1 MQKTRHGRRR
11 SQEGRRAVVGGK
23 GGSSPSEAPARGH
36 QLGREG
42 GLLTYCEQA
51 HLEVS
56 EVSVHVAG
64 TS

>member
-1 MQKTRHGRRR
+1 M
-11 SQEGRRAVVGGK
+11 VGGK